1 MGSLTV
7 WRQRTRPELWSPPW
21 GRSPSE
27 MWPDDLIRT
36 SHVFRDFPY
45 VTFGI
50 VDGLEFVFLA
60 PDKKLVNLVEL
71 SGVSFVPT
79 C

>member
-1 MGSLTV
+1 MCG
-7 WRQRTRPELWSPPW
+7 
-21 GRSPSE
+21 
-27 MWPDDLIRT
+27 
-36 SHVFRDFPY
+36 

-71 SGVSFVPT
+71 SSVSFVPT
-79 C
+79 CSV